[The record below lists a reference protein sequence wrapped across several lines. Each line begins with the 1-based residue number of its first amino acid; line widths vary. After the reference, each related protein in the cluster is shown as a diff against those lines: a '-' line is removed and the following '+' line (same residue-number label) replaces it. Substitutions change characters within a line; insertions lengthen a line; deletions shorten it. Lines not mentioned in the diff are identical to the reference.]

1 MSRIEIIPVEYGKSV
16 LPGDQVFRG
25 GDSNVSYDILFMIYL
40 IKAGEKLILAD
51 AGCETMPGFVMR
63 DFIGPVKALEKIGVS
78 PKQITDV
85 IITHSHHDHIE
96 SVNYFKDSN
105 IYIQKDEY
113 NAGKGY
119 ISDGLK
125 VILFDDEAELYP
137 GVRAVKIGGHS
148 KGSCVVEIEK
158 ENKIYVIAGD
168 ECYSRQCIEKQIPTG
183 CSVCPEKSEEFIK
196 KYKDDKYVLLLCHD
210 K

>member
-1 MSRIEIIPVEYGKSV
+1 MSKIEIIPVEYGKSV

-63 DFIGPVKALEKIGVS
+63 DFVGPVKALEKIGVT
-78 PKQITDV
+78 PKDITDV

-119 ISDGLK
+119 ISDDLK
-125 VILFDDEAELYP
+125 VILFDDEAELCP
-137 GVRAVKIGGHS
+137 GVKAVKIGGHS
-148 KGSCVVEIEK
+148 KGSCIVEIEK
-158 ENKIYVIAGD
+158 DEKIYVIAGD
-168 ECYSRQCIEKQIPTG
+168 ECYLRQCIEKQIPTG
-183 CSVCPEKSEEFIK
+183 CSACPEKSEEFIK